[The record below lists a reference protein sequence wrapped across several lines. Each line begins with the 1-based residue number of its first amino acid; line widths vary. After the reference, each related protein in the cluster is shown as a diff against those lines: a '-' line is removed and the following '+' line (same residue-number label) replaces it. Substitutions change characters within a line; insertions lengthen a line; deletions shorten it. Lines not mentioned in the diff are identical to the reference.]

1 MSNISVEGV
10 ILPNESISNL
20 MISDAVDKLK
30 IPNFRGCFCRNDL
43 PKLPHKQEC
52 DILNLDDSNGSGTH
66 WVAWYKDND
75 KKYYFDSYGLT
86 PPTELINYLQ
96 SPIYYNSDRIQ
107 PDGTVVC
114 GHACLYFLK
123 KLPDAALLEAEPEV
137 PLSELARQRT
147 LAAWASLRATE

>member
-52 DILNLDDSNGSGTH
+52 GILNLDDSSGSGTH

-123 KLPDAALLEAEPEV
+123 KLSDTAAV
-137 PLSELARQRT
+137 NLSSFQNILNT
-147 LAAWASLRATE
+147 LV